1 MLRARR
7 PLAVGALSFATL
19 ATGASA
25 VAEAQKTP
33 TTTTP
38 TASIAVA
45 KKPRTHLLKG
55 RALRVAGSLRSGQ
68 AGQDVRLQARRS
80 GTWVTLDRAS
90 TGPAGRY
97 SLRYRT
103 GRNGSWPLRVHAAA
117 ANRLLGRLNVYRHAY
132 ASWYGPGLFGGH
144 LACGG
149 TLTPGTLGVANKSLP
164 CGTKVNLRYHGR
176 SVRVPVV
183 DRGPYVGGREY
194 DLTAATKQRLGF
206 SGHGYVLAT
215 R

>member
-1 MLRARR
+1 MLRAGA
-7 PLAVGALSFATL
+7 PVVVGAASFATI
-19 ATGASA
+19 TGGTVA
-25 VAEAQKTP
+25 VAETQKQKTS
-33 TTTTP
+33 TP
-38 TASIAVA
+38 AAAIAVA
-45 KKPRTHLLKG
+45 KQPRTHLVKG
-55 RALRVAGSLRSGQ
+55 RALRVSGAVRSAQ
-68 AGQDVRLQARRS
+68 AGQDVRLQVRKRGS
-80 GTWVTLDRAS
+80 WVTLDS
-90 TGPAGRY
+90 TKTGPAGRY

-103 GRNGSWPLRVHAAA
+103 KRNGSWPLRVHAAS
-117 ANRLLGRLNVYRHAY
+117 ANRLLGRLNVYRHAA

-164 CGTKVNLRYHGR
+164 CGTKVNLRYNGR
-176 SVRVPVV
+176 SVRVPVI

-206 SGHGYVLAT
+206 AGHGYVLAT